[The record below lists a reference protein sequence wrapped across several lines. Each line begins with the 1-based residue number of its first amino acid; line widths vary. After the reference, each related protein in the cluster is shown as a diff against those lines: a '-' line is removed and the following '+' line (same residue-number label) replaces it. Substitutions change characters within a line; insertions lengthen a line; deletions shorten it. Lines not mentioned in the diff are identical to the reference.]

1 MKQLKIT
8 QTKSLIGH
16 KAGHRRTIRALGL
29 RRINHSVVQDDTP
42 QIRGMIHQVQ
52 YMVSVEEIKGRKKE
66 GK

>member
-16 KAGHRRTIRALGL
+16 KSGHRRTMRALGL
-29 RRINHSVVQDDTP
+29 RRINHSVVHDDTP